1 MESSLY
7 PKHKLYNDP
16 FRFYFSML
24 RDIEHAKKCIYLEVY
39 RFQNDAIGV
48 RFRNTL
54 LRKAREGVRI
64 KILVDSWG
72 TRVGPHF
79 FDELIEV
86 GAEVRYYKKIKLFVD
101 FFTKNHRRNH
111 RKLLLIDHNISY
123 IGSAN
128 ISEYSLNWRESV
140 LRVTGKITLE
150 LEKVFKHDLANYN
163 KYETKKG
170 SFLKILKRDGFTIIR
185 DFPSIRQQKIMYFY
199 LDAIR
204 KARDEVLIES
214 PYFLPGFQL
223 RRALVRAVQRGVNVT
238 VIMPM
243 HSDVRMVDVLRSSYL
258 GPMHEQGVKFL
269 FYKEENLHAKT
280 VLVDRG
286 WYAVGSA
293 NFDYRSFRYQHE
305 IMISGNHNSIAEQIF
320 DHIEQ
325 TIINSVQF
333 SYEGWLARPRIQKI
347 FEYILLPFRH
357 LL

>member
-1 MESSLY
+1 MESSSY
-7 PKHKLYNDP
+7 PTHKLYNDP

-24 RDIEHAKKCIYLEVY
+24 RDIERAERCIYLEIY
-39 RFQNDAIGV
+39 RFNNDAIGI

-54 LRKAREGVRI
+54 LRKAREGVKI

-72 TRVGPHF
+72 TRVRPHF
-79 FDELIEV
+79 FRELIEA

-111 RKLLLIDHNISY
+111 RKMLLIDHKISY

-140 LRVTGKITLE
+140 LRVTGEVTQE
-150 LEKVFKHDLANYN
+150 LEKVFKHDFTNYN
-163 KYETKKG
+163 KYQTKKG
-170 SFLKILKRDGFTIIR
+170 SFLKILNCEGFTIIR
-185 DFPSIRQQKIMYFY
+185 DFPSIRSQKIMRYY

-214 PYFLPGFQL
+214 PYFLPGYQL
-223 RRALVRAVQRGVNVT
+223 RRAMMRAAQRGVNVT

-243 HSDVRMVDVLRSSYL
+243 HSDVRMIDVLRSRYL
-258 GPMHEQGVKFL
+258 GPMNENGIKIL
-269 FYKEENLHAKT
+269 FYREENLHAKN
-280 VLVDRG
+280 VLVDRE

-305 IMISGNHNSIAEQIF
+305 IMITGEHQFIADQLYK
-320 DHIEQ
+320 HIMT
-325 TIINSVQF
+325 TIDNSVPF
-333 SYEGWLARPRIQKI
+333 SYQAWLARPKIQKL
-347 FEYILLPFRH
+347 FEYVLLPFRH